1 MSKDVNW
8 IVCSIPRTT
17 LYPIDLLD
25 DEEQRDYSDKR
36 TWEQVLEKALQ
47 EVGIFDAIWTPT
59 KNDNKVNV
67 SFPMDINGCDATLAY
82 LHSKGVGVRKG
93 TSVGMIPFSLYLEL
107 EEEQESDLSDND
119 DDDVL

>member
-17 LYPIDLLD
+17 LYPVDLLD
-25 DEEQRDYSDKR
+25 DDELRENNDKK

-59 KNDNKVNV
+59 KSDNKVMV

-82 LHSKGVGVRKG
+82 LHSKGIAVRNG
-93 TSVGMIPFSLYLEL
+93 TSVGMIPFSLYLEVDDHPD
-107 EEEQESDLSDND
+107 SDDLFDE
-119 DDDVL
+119 DDVL